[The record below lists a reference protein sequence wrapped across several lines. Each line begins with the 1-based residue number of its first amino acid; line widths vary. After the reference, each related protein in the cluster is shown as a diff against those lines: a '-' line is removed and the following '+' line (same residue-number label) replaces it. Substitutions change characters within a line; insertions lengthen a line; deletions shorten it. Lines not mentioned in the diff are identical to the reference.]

1 MNDYEMT
8 DNYGIPQWGTA
19 HDGNFDGYT
28 IQRVTA
34 YNYIIF
40 KNSTG
45 KNNLM
50 IQWGTLTMGNLDAG
64 AATASFVTSF
74 TSTPAVFCQN
84 MSTGYGGAVL
94 SITQVSSSSFSVKDD
109 KFRPLGDNSASEN
122 ASIIFWIA
130 IGKC

>member
-8 DNYGIPQWGTA
+8 DNYVIPQWGTA
-19 HDGNFDGYT
+19 HDGNFDGGS

-50 IQWGTLTMGNLDAG
+50 IQWGTLTMGNTHVDT
-64 AATASFVTSF
+64 ATA
-74 TSTPAVFCQN
+74 
-84 MSTGYGGAVL
+84 
-94 SITQVSSSSFSVKDD
+94 
-109 KFRPLGDNSASEN
+109 
-122 ASIIFWIA
+122 
-130 IGKC
+130 